1 LIELLV
7 VIAIIAIL
15 AGLLLPALA
24 KAKQK
29 AQGIQCM
36 NNTKQLILG
45 WKIYSGDNSEGLPAA
60 LPTGS
65 GSLDNRPSWLGGGLG
80 WDNNQ
85 SNWDIKQD
93 LSKSPLWL
101 YVGKKPEVFRC
112 PADHSVVPDNTGR
125 KVPRI
130 RSISMSQVFGT
141 GEWLDGGPNAAQTK
155 WRTYAKSTDVRSP
168 AKTIVFL
175 DEHPNSINDAA
186 FAIQCTGNQQNDF
199 WTSAILIDYPGN
211 FHNGAADF
219 SFADG
224 HAEIH
229 KWHGNTAKKQ
239 PMTIGSNAGIQLR
252 KAASS
257 REDAYDDHWLAE
269 NCTVKSQ

>member
-1 LIELLV
+1 M

-112 PADHSVVPDNTGR
+112 PADHSVR
-125 KVPRI
+125 
-130 RSISMSQVFGT
+130 
-141 GEWLDGGPNAAQTK
+141 WA
-155 WRTYAKSTDVRSP
+155 
-168 AKTIVFL
+168 
-175 DEHPNSINDAA
+175 
-186 FAIQCTGNQQNDF
+186 
-199 WTSAILIDYPGN
+199 
-211 FHNGAADF
+211 
-219 SFADG
+219 
-224 HAEIH
+224 
-229 KWHGNTAKKQ
+229 
-239 PMTIGSNAGIQLR
+239 
-252 KAASS
+252 
-257 REDAYDDHWLAE
+257 
-269 NCTVKSQ
+269 